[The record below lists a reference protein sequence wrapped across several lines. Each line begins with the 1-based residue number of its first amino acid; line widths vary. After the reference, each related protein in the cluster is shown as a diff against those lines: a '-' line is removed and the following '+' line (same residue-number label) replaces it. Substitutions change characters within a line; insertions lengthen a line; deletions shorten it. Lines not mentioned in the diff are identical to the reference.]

1 VKFTMRIESNNEAM
15 TDNQGYLELAG
26 LIHNVATHITDDYEG
41 DGPVLAHGVV
51 VDHNGNAVGHWDYKR

>member
-1 VKFTMRIESNNEAM
+1 MRIESNNEAM
-15 TDNQGYLELAG
+15 TENQGYLELAD
-26 LIHNVATHITDDYEG
+26 LIRKVATHISEYEG